1 MARIRTIKPDFWT
14 DETLT
19 ECSLSAR
26 LLFIG
31 SWNFADDNGNLEH
44 SAKQLKMKVF
54 PADDVKVT
62 PLLNDLITHGLLI
75 EYSVNGKKYLH
86 IKGFEKHQ
94 VINRPSI
101 SDIPPFDES
110 LRTPL
115 TLTEDSLREGNGM
128 EGKGIIH
135 SSTDPSNGAG
145 KKKRPST
152 FRYDY
157 PEDFM
162 QFWSRYPRRENKPQA
177 HKEFEFEKRNNPK
190 FTQEKVLQATT
201 AYAEEVS
208 GKESGFIKMPSTFL
222 HHGTWLEKVY
232 LPEEATG

>member
-86 IKGFEKHQ
+86 IKGFLKHQ
-94 VINRPSI
+94 VINRPSK
-101 SDIPPFDES
+101 SNIPPFDES
-110 LRTPL
+110 LRTPGA
-115 TLTEDSLREGNGM
+115 LTEDSLT
-128 EGKGIIH
+128 EGKGMEVEGKGMEKIIVPRPGNGRFTPPTVEDVAEYCRARNN
-135 SSTDPSNGAG
+135 SVDPVKFHAYYTSNGWRVG
-145 KKKRPST
+145 KNPMKNWKAAVVST
-152 FRYDY
+152 
-157 PEDFM
+157 
-162 QFWSRYPRRENKPQA
+162 W
-177 HKEFEFEKRNNPK
+177 EK
-190 FTQEKVLQATT
+190 
-201 AYAEEVS
+201 
-208 GKESGFIKMPSTFL
+208 G
-222 HHGTWLEKVY
+222 
-232 LPEEATG
+232 